1 MTLLSATV
9 VLLLVLDPIGNAV
22 LSVSI
27 LEGIKQKRSVFII
40 RELLVALMILLVF
53 LFFGRFILSLLQ
65 IKEPAL
71 SIAGGIVLFLISIK
85 MIFPPKEGMWANE
98 PTGEPFIVP
107 LATPLIAG
115 PSAIAVVLLMASKDP
130 SRMLQWTLAIF
141 VAWFITLVVLLLA
154 NVITLRLG
162 KPLISGIQRLTG
174 MILTAISV
182 QIFLSALE
190 RYFPSLQ
197 P

>member
-1 MTLLSATV
+1 MTLFSAAV
-9 VLLLVLDPIGNAV
+9 VLLLVMDPIGNAV

-27 LEGIKQKRSVFII
+27 LEGVKEKRTVFII
-40 RELLVALMILLVF
+40 RELLVALMILLFF
-53 LFFGRFILSLLQ
+53 LFLGRHLLSLLQ

-71 SIAGGIVLFLISIK
+71 SIAGGIVLFLISLK

-98 PTGEPFIVP
+98 PDSEPFIVP

-115 PSAIAVVLLMASKDP
+115 PSAIAIVLLMASKDP
-130 SRMLQWTLAIF
+130 SRMLQWTLAILA
-141 VAWFITLVVLLLA
+141 AWFVTLVVLLLA

-174 MILTAISV
+174 MILTTVSV
-182 QIFLSALE
+182 QILLSALE
-190 RYFPSLQ
+190 RYFLTLQ